1 MLAKGIVELE
11 LDEFHPQVYYPRLDI
26 MRFVAAYVVLLSHVE
41 LSRGLMGLPS
51 NWFNHWAELA
61 QSGHQNLWELYS
73 GSGYK
78 LSAALGHEA
87 GAMSVIFFFV
97 LSGFLI
103 TLLLLRE
110 HDHKG
115 DIDISRFY
123 LRRIFRIWPLNFLVV
138 LLGLYVLPHVG
149 DWFFVSQQSPNLD
162 ARWWALDLPY
172 LLVLPNVSNGL
183 MLGEFPPNIGQA
195 WSIGVEEQFY
205 LFWPWLFLA
214 FRKRLVWLFV
224 FIGGCVCL
232 KGAALALGFPASLVQ
247 ILASMKFE
255 SMAIGGI
262 GALALHYKK
271 LPAIHSDHWNG
282 LLCLAITAVVVSFFF
297 CPKQLQDGL
306 FLFQSACFLI
316 VVIAGIKAKGLLPK
330 KTGAVLQWLGRR
342 SYGIYM
348 WHMMILTLSN
358 HLLVGTAWA
367 QQFPILT
374 TSLLATPLTVA
385 VSHLSYAY
393 FESPF
398 LRWKARLNAV

>member
-123 LRRIFRIWPLNFLVV
+123 LRRIFRIWPLYFLVV

-224 FIGGCVCL
+224 FI
-232 KGAALALGFPASLVQ
+232 
-247 ILASMKFE
+247 
-255 SMAIGGI
+255 
-262 GALALHYKK
+262 
-271 LPAIHSDHWNG
+271 
-282 LLCLAITAVVVSFFF
+282 
-297 CPKQLQDGL
+297 
-306 FLFQSACFLI
+306 
-316 VVIAGIKAKGLLPK
+316 
-330 KTGAVLQWLGRR
+330 
-342 SYGIYM
+342 
-348 WHMMILTLSN
+348 
-358 HLLVGTAWA
+358 
-367 QQFPILT
+367 
-374 TSLLATPLTVA
+374 VA
-385 VSHLSYAY
+385 DMYV
-393 FESPF
+393 F
-398 LRWKARLNAV
+398 